1 MTRSTGPFAIACVA
15 TALLFARPLAA
26 QNEHAMMGAKH
37 DSASAMVPTQAG
49 QAAFAALQ
57 EVVRLLEAD
66 PNTDWSKVNL
76 EALRQHL
83 IDMDE
88 VTMRALITQKN
99 VAGGFEAEVTGTGR
113 TVGAIQRMLVAH
125 AHMMNMT
132 ASYHVAAVAIPA
144 GARVTVTANDPAD
157 TGAVTK
163 LRGLGMVGVLV
174 DGDHH
179 PRHHMMLAR
188 GQAMDH
194 AP

>member
-1 MTRSTGPFAIACVA
+1 MTRTSVLMTLACAA
-15 TALLFARPLAA
+15 TLVLARPLAA
-26 QNEHAMMGAKH
+26 QHEHAMMGAGR
-37 DSASAMVPTQAG
+37 DSMTAPVPRQAG

-83 IDMDE
+83 IDMDD
-88 VTMRALITQKN
+88 VTMRSRIAQRDIP
-99 VAGGFEAEVTGTGR
+99 GGFTADVTGTAR
-113 TVGAIQRMLVAH
+113 TVGAIRRMLVAH

-132 ASYHVAAVAIPA
+132 AAYHMDAVEIPG
-144 GARVTVTANDPAD
+144 GARVTVTAHDPAD
-157 TGAVTK
+157 AAAVTR

-174 DGDHH
+174 EGDHH

-188 GQAMDH
+188 GQSMEH
-194 AP
+194 EP